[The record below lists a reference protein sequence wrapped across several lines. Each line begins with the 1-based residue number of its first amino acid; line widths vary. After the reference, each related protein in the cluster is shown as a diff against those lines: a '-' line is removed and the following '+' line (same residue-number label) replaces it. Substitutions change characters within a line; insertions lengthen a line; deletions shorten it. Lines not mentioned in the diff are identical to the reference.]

1 MSLKKGFSI
10 KISSK
15 TKTIVEKL
23 EKQIGKNKISI
34 KTSDVLSYCYDYW
47 PISLHWIL
55 EKNFRI
61 IPSAIIW
68 PTSKEDVKKA
78 IQICSKEKIPMYPF
92 GGGSGVLGA
101 LSPEK
106 EGIIIDLKKIRNIK
120 VDGENLLVECGAG
133 INGHYL
139 ESYLN
144 NKGFT
149 LGNIP
154 QSLYPS
160 TVGGWVGTKAI
171 GQFSTRYGGIEQMV
185 AGLEIVIPP
194 GKIIILK
201 PHPRT
206 ATGPDLR
213 QFFIGSEGTL
223 GVITKIWLK
232 IWAKPKKRVKLAFI
246 SANLKKAVD
255 SVKKIMQTGARP
267 AVVRIYDKIETKRH
281 FYEYEDVIGL
291 VSTVIIIE
299 GNSEIVDAETQI
311 IKDNFQGKQVKTE
324 ILDHWLET
332 RFNVKEASEFVPMG
346 VVFDTIEVAVGW
358 DKAINLYEN
367 VVKSMKQIKGV
378 IFASAHASHFYPQG
392 ICFYF
397 TFAGISPRGEKV
409 VDFYNKV
416 WKAAMDSTVESG
428 GTISHH
434 HGIGRQ
440 RISWMNDELGSEG
453 FELLKKLKKCVDEN
467 NIMNPGNMGV

>member
-1 MSLKKGFSI
+1 VILLSLKKGFDEKNFN
-10 KISSK
+10 KI
-15 TKTIVEKL
+15 IENL
-23 EKQIGKNKISI
+23 ENQIGKNKVSKKIS
-34 KTSDVLSYCYDYW
+34 DLLSYSYDYW

-55 EKNFRI
+55 EKNFHFK
-61 IPSAIIW
+61 PSAIIW
-68 PTSKEDVKKA
+68 PTTKEDVKKV
-78 IQICSKEKIPMYPF
+78 IQICSKEKIPVYPF
-92 GGGSGVLGA
+92 GGGTGVLGA

-106 EGIIIDLKKIRNIK
+106 KGIIIDLKKIRNIK
-120 VDGENLLVECGAG
+120 INSENLLVECGAG
-133 INGHYL
+133 VNGHYL

-144 NKGFT
+144 SKG
-149 LGNIP
+149 LILRNIP

-160 TVGGWVGTKAI
+160 TVGGWVGTKAT

-185 AGLEIVIPP
+185 AGLEIVVPP
-194 GKIIILK
+194 GKILTLK
-201 PHPRT
+201 PQPRT
-206 ATGPDLR
+206 STGPDLR
-213 QFFIGSEGTL
+213 HFFIGSEGTL
-223 GVITKIWLK
+223 GIITKIWLK
-232 IWAKPKKRVKLAFI
+232 IWPKPEKCIKLAFVSETI
-246 SANLKKAVD
+246 KEAID
-255 SVKKIMQTGARP
+255 SVKNIMQTGARP

-281 FYEYEDVIGL
+281 FYKYEEVYGH

-299 GNSEIVDAETQI
+299 GNSKIVDAEIKI
-311 IKDNFQGKQVKTE
+311 IKEKFQGKQINEDIVE
-324 ILDHWLET
+324 HWLKT

-358 DKAINLYEN
+358 DKAIYLYEN
-367 VVKSMKQIKGV
+367 VIKSMKQIKGV

-397 TFAGISPRGEKV
+397 TFAGIPPRGEKA

-440 RISWMNDELGSEG
+440 KMPWLKDEIGSEG
-453 FELLKKLKKCVDEN
+453 LDLLRKLKKCMDEKD
-467 NIMNPGNMGV
+467 IMNPGNMGV

>member
-1 MSLKKGFSI
+1 MPLKKESN
-10 KISSK
+10 KNK
-15 TKTIVEKL
+15 KIVENL
-23 EKQIGKNKISI
+23 EKQIGKNKISTKI
-34 KTSDVLSYCYDYW
+34 SDVISYSYDYW

-55 EKNFRI
+55 KKNFRI
-61 IPSAIIW
+61 VPIAIVW
-68 PTSKEDVKKA
+68 PNSTEDIRKI
-78 IQICSKEKIPMYPF
+78 IQICFKEKTPVYPF

-106 EGIIIDLKKIRNIK
+106 EGIIIDLKRIRNIK
-120 VDGENLLVECGAG
+120 INIENLLVECGAG
-133 INGHYL
+133 VNGHYL

-185 AGLEIVIPP
+185 TGLEIVAPP
-194 GKIIILK
+194 GKVITLK
-201 PHPRT
+201 PYPRT

-223 GVITKIWLK
+223 GVITKIWFK
-232 IWAKPKKRVKLAFI
+232 IWPNPEKRVKLAFI
-246 SANLKKAVD
+246 SGNLKQAID
-255 SVKKIMQTGARP
+255 SIRNIMQTGARP

-281 FYEYEDVIGL
+281 FYENEDIIGL
-291 VSTVIIIE
+291 VLTIIIIE
-299 GNSEIVDAETQI
+299 GNSKIVDAETQI
-311 IKDNFQGKQVKTE
+311 IKENHQGKQVKTE
-324 ILDHWLET
+324 IVDHWLKT

-358 DKAINLYEN
+358 NDAIKLYEN
-367 VVKSMKQIKGV
+367 VIKSMKQIKGV

-397 TFAGISPRGEKV
+397 TFAGIPPVREKV

-416 WKAAMDSTVESG
+416 WKTAMDSTVENG

-440 RISWMNDELGSEG
+440 KTPWMNDELGQEG
-453 FELLKKLKKCVDEN
+453 FVLLKKLKKCVDEK

>member
-1 MSLKKGFSI
+1 LKKGLNK

-15 TKTIVEKL
+15 TKKIVENL
-23 EKQIGKNKISI
+23 EKQIGQNKISTKI
-34 KTSDVLSYCYDYW
+34 SDIISYSYDYW
-47 PISLHWIL
+47 PITLHWIL
-55 EKNFRI
+55 EKNFNF
-61 IPSAIIW
+61 IPTAIIW
-68 PTSKEDVKKA
+68 PTSTEDVKKI
-78 IQICSKEKIPMYPF
+78 IQICSKEKIPVYPF

-106 EGIIIDLKKIRNIK
+106 EGIIIDLKKIRDIK
-120 VDGENLLVECGAG
+120 INNENLLIECGTG

-144 NKGFT
+144 NKGYT

-160 TVGGWVGTKAI
+160 TAGGWIGTKAI
-171 GQFSTRYGGIEQMV
+171 GQFSTRYGGMEQMV
-185 AGLEIVIPP
+185 AGLEIVVPP
-194 GKIIILK
+194 GKIITLK

-223 GVITKIWLK
+223 GVITKIWFK
-232 IWAKPKKRVKLAFI
+232 IWPKPEKRVKLAFI
-246 SANLKKAVD
+246 SANLNQAID
-255 SVKKIMQTGARP
+255 SVKTIMQTGARP
-267 AVVRIYDKIETKRH
+267 AVVRIYDKTETKRH
-281 FYEYEDVIGL
+281 FYDYEDVIGL
-291 VSTVIIIE
+291 ISTLIIIE
-299 GNSEIVDAETQI
+299 GNSKIVDAETEI
-311 IKDNFQGKQVKTE
+311 IKESFQGKQIKAE
-324 ILDHWLET
+324 IVDHWLKT
-332 RFNVKEASEFVPMG
+332 RFNIKETSEFVPMG

-358 DKAINLYEN
+358 DKALNLYET
-367 VVKSMKQIKGV
+367 VVKSMNQIKGV
-378 IFASAHASHFYPQG
+378 IFASAHTSHFYPQG

-397 TFAGISPRGEKV
+397 TFAGIPPRREKV

-416 WKAAMDSTVESG
+416 WKAAMDSTIKSG

-440 RISWMNDELGSEG
+440 RISWMKDELGSNG
-453 FELLKKLKKCVDEN
+453 FELLKRLKKCVDEK